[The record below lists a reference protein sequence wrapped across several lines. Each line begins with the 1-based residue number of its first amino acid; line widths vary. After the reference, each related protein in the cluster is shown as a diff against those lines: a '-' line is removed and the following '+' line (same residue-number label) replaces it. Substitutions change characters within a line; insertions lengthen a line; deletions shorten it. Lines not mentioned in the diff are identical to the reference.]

1 MEDAYK
7 KLIRYAKIDTKAD
20 DSNEN
25 SPSSPGQW
33 ELLRLLEEEMKEMG
47 LEEINLDE
55 NGYLFASLPANVD
68 KDLPVIGF
76 LAHVD
81 TALEMPGAC
90 DAQVLDY
97 QGGDIPLGNDVTMTV
112 EKFPILDDLVGEKLI
127 LTQGDSLLG
136 ADNKAGIAN
145 ILAALE
151 YLQDHPEIPH
161 GKIRVGFTPDEEIG
175 RGPHL
180 FDVDAF
186 DADFAYTIDGGL
198 LGELEY
204 ESFNAAA
211 AKIHIK
217 GESIHP
223 GTAKNKMVHAAQLA
237 MELNSL
243 LPVGARPELTEGYE
257 GFFMLTDIQ
266 AGVTEANMS
275 YIIRDHDKEKFQAKK
290 ELMENII
297 NFMAQKHGDR
307 FTLQMEDSYYNM
319 ADVIKD
325 HMELVDAAAKA
336 MEDAGIEPLIQPIR
350 GGTDGSQLSY
360 MGLPCP
366 NIFTGSLNHH
376 GAYEFAVAS
385 WMDKSVEVIVGI
397 VKNFAE
403 TNA

>member
-1 MEDAYK
+1 MEAAYK

-20 DSNEN
+20 ESNEAC
-25 SPSSPGQW
+25 PSSPGQW
-33 ELLRLLEEEMKEMG
+33 ELLKLLKEEMEALS
-47 LEEINLDE
+47 LEEITLDD
-55 NGYLFASLPANVD
+55 NGYLFGSLPANVD
-68 KDLPVIGF
+68 KDVPVIGF

-97 QGGDIPLGNDVTMTV
+97 QGGDIELGNDVTMKV
-112 EKFPILDDLVGEKLI
+112 SKFPLLEELVGEKLVV
-127 LTQGDSLLG
+127 TQGDSLLG

-145 ILAALE
+145 ILSAIE

-175 RGPHL
+175 RGPKL
-180 FDVDAF
+180 FNVEQF
-186 DADFAYTIDGGL
+186 GADFAYTIDGGV

-223 GTAKNKMVHAAQLA
+223 GTAKNKMVHAGQLA
-237 MELNSL
+237 MELNAM
-243 LPVGARPELTEGYE
+243 LPVGQRPELTEGYE
-257 GFFMLTDIQ
+257 GFFMMTDIHG
-266 AGVTEANMS
+266 GVAEADIS
-275 YIIRDHDKEKFQAKK
+275 YIIRDHDKEKFDAKK
-290 ELMENII
+290 ELMRDIVD
-297 NFMAQKHGDR
+297 FMVKKHGDR
-307 FTLQMEDSYYNM
+307 FTLTIEDSYYNM
-319 ADVIKD
+319 ADIIKD

-336 MEDAGIEPLIQPIR
+336 MEDLGIEPLIQPIR

-366 NIFTGSLNHH
+366 NIFTGSTNHH
-376 GAYEFAVAS
+376 GAYELAVVS
-385 WMDKSVEVIVGI
+385 WMDKAVEVIVKI
-397 VKNFAE
+397 VESFAK
-403 TNA
+403 